1 MTAATEEFE
10 MLFKRLTTHFDN
22 KIDDLMRKFD
32 DLSKEVADLSKEV
45 TDFRGD
51 TNERIVRA
59 ELSKRYG
66 DEFVKKFCHQRVKW
80 ADSISNTAKEGQR
93 LIPS

>member
-45 TDFRGD
+45 TDLSKEVTDFRGD

-66 DEFVKKFCHQRVKW
+66 DEFVRNFVIK
-80 ADSISNTAKEGQR
+80 G
-93 LIPS
+93 